1 MWDPGFEDRG
11 VDSAG
16 VDANGGTHCPA
27 LVSPVLLMRRKEYF
41 PFSIYDLRVYS
52 DQEAFD

>member
-1 MWDPGFEDRG
+1 MCDPGFEDRG